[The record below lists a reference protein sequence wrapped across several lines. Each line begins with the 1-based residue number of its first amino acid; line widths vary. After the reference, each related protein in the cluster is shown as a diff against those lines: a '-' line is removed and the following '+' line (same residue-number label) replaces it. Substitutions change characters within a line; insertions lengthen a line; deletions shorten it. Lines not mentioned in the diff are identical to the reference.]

1 MVPSLLPLALLFLVA
16 PAYPFR
22 AAGASSLLWTHGS
35 SFGGGGILTS
45 DNHNSLYT
53 RATVSSPS
61 PCPLRCPSRFALLVL
76 VWTSPFSLSFSLG
89 LFSSLLRRV
98 VSSPLVPRSSCRI
111 DHEAIPQL
119 FSTFLALVAVA
130 ACKRISRAFRYHV
143 LYWSFYPSLFFFRFL
158 SFVFFIVHPSL
169 LPAVWHPRLASISR
183 AVAPSS
189 GLSRFLPPS
198 TLPFIL
204 EMGIGIHETKLMI
217 TTSKQRAERP
227 TATCRV
233 IYKSSFSSYI
243 PLSSLTDPTRSLI
256 CFLFLS
262 LSFLLFLRS
271 IFSFSEMSFHFH
283 CFLDV
288 LTVVNK
294 EDRKYSRVRIRSF
307 CFTLAV
313 SFRASNEIRYADDGR
328 GSPSR

>member
-76 VWTSPFSLSFSLG
+76 VWTRHSLFPSLSVFSHH
-89 LFSSLLRRV
+89 FFAMSFPPPW
-98 VSSPLVPRSSCRI
+98 SP
-111 DHEAIPQL
+111 DHPVASTTAIPQL

-130 ACKRISRAFRYHV
+130 ACRRISRAFRYHV

-169 LPAVWHPRLASISR
+169 LPAVWHPGLASISR

-271 IFSFSEMSFHFH
+271 IFSFSEMSFI
-283 CFLDV
+283 
-288 LTVVNK
+288 
-294 EDRKYSRVRIRSF
+294 SI
-307 CFTLAV
+307 V
-313 SFRASNEIRYADDGR
+313 S
-328 GSPSR
+328 

>member
-1 MVPSLLPLALLFLVA
+1 M
-16 PAYPFR
+16 
-22 AAGASSLLWTHGS
+22 WTHGS

-53 RATVSSPS
+53 RAT
-61 PCPLRCPSRFALLVL
+61 PCPPRRPALFV
-76 VWTSPFSLSFSLG
+76 VPPVSPFSFSSGLAVLSF
-89 LFSSLLRRV
+89 LLSQSFLIT
-98 VSSPLVPRSSCRI
+98 SSPCRFLPLGPP
-111 DHEAIPQL
+111 DHPVASTTAIPQL

-130 ACKRISRAFRYHV
+130 ACRRISRAFRYHV

-169 LPAVWHPRLASISR
+169 LPAVWHPGLASISR

-271 IFSFSEMSFHFH
+271 IFSFSEMSFI
-283 CFLDV
+283 
-288 LTVVNK
+288 
-294 EDRKYSRVRIRSF
+294 SI
-307 CFTLAV
+307 V
-313 SFRASNEIRYADDGR
+313 S
-328 GSPSR
+328 